1 MESWVLEAI
10 GNLSIPLG
18 FNIRRLGGGDLVIT
32 DEIMAFLFRHL
43 LCPFLYK
50 FLLSFFRI

>member
-10 GNLSIPLG
+10 GNLTTPLG
-18 FNIRRLGGGDLVIT
+18 FNIRSLGGGDLVIT
-32 DEIMAFLFRHL
+32 DEIMIFLFRHL

-50 FLLSFFRI
+50 FSFDVL

>member
-18 FNIRRLGGGDLVIT
+18 FNIRRLGGRDLVIT

-50 FLLSFFRI
+50 FLLLFFRI